1 MAMEVT
7 EKTLAAH
14 NEAGHGIEALL
25 QGRLIFGMGI
35 YTSLN
40 GDGTWGGQ
48 TEDDPIG
55 RHALLALPPQN
66 VYERLWRT
74 VPQGFT
80 PFELWEC
87 CTFKLTA
94 IEAEKRLCEL
104 NGIDSSTQR
113 IGKQDVEDTK
123 RCITDLPPETAQ
135 SILDVAQARAR
146 RVVEDPDCWK
156 ALELL
161 AQALVEVCERTE
173 KPYMTTRE
181 IHNIVSQ
188 TLSLPPLEDDIT

>member
-14 NEAGHGIEALL
+14 NEAGHAIEALL
-25 QGRLIFGMGI
+25 QGRLIFSIGI
-35 YTSLN
+35 YPSPN
-40 GDGTWGGQ
+40 GDGTWAGQ
-48 TEDDPIG
+48 TRDDPG
-55 RHALLALPPQN
+55 RHAILTLPPSN
-66 VYERLWRT
+66 VYERLSRT

-87 CTFKLTA
+87 CAFKLTA

-104 NGIDSSTQR
+104 NDIDSGAQR
-113 IGKQDVEDTK
+113 IGKQDIEDAK
-123 RCITDLPPETAQ
+123 KCIVDLPSETAQ
-135 SILDVAQARAR
+135 SIFDDAQAQAR

-156 ALELL
+156 ALEFL
-161 AQALVEVCERTE
+161 AQALIEVYERTE
-173 KPYMTTRE
+173 KPYLTTKE

-188 TLSLPPLEDDIT
+188 VLSLPPLDDDIT

>member
-25 QGRLIFGMGI
+25 QGRLIFGVGI
-35 YTSLN
+35 YPSLN

-48 TEDDPIG
+48 IDDDPMG

-66 VYERLWRT
+66 VYERLGRT

-87 CTFKLTA
+87 CAFKLTA
-94 IEAEKRLCEL
+94 PEAEKRLCEL

-113 IGKQDVEDTK
+113 IGKQDVEDAK
-123 RCITDLPPETAQ
+123 RCIADLPSEKAQ
-135 SILDVAQARAR
+135 SILNEAQARAR
-146 RVVEDPDCWK
+146 RVVEDPDCWR

-161 AQALVEVCERTE
+161 AQSLIEVYDRTE
-173 KPYMTTRE
+173 KPYLTTRE
-181 IHNIVSQ
+181 IHNVVSQ
-188 TLSLPPLEDDIT
+188 ALSLPLLEDNIT